1 MNILSLTE
9 FDKNGILLSVNHNY
23 SHTRRKGRT
32 MAEEKYISMED
43 AAEQLGVTRTALYY
57 YIRTL
62 KLEKKK
68 FELDKRVYLKVSDF
82 QRIKT
87 LKDEAAK
94 RNEPSVA

>member
-1 MNILSLTE
+1 
-9 FDKNGILLSVNHNY
+9 
-23 SHTRRKGRT
+23 

>member
-1 MNILSLTE
+1 MT
-9 FDKNGILLSVNHNY
+9 
-23 SHTRRKGRT
+23 
-32 MAEEKYISMED
+32 EEKYISMED

-68 FELDKRVYLKVSDF
+68 FELDKHVYLKVSDF

-87 LKDEAAK
+87 LKEEAAK
-94 RNEPSVA
+94 RIDKSVA